1 MSKAGEAAKVDH
13 SYSRGTNQSRMRDYN
28 ERLVLTLVRMHG
40 GLSKT
45 EIARMTGLSVQTVSV
60 IMRQLE
66 AEGLLLRG
74 EPIRGRIGQP
84 SVPMALDADGAYFL
98 GLKIGRRSAELVLL
112 DFLGVQRAML
122 HSAYAWPTP
131 AATIDFVVCGMA
143 GILSQM
149 TPAQKAR
156 IAGLGIAMPCELW
169 NWQDSSGA
177 PRGAL
182 DDWKTIDIRAR
193 IAEHCPFPVYLQND
207 ATAACGAELVFGSST
222 IHRDFIYF
230 YVGAFIG
237 GGLVLNRRLYVG
249 ASGNAGALGS
259 MPVPKPDGG
268 IGQLIDVAS
277 ITVLEAAL
285 QRRGEDAGRLWT
297 RPEEWWDIGEPL
309 DRWIKGAAAGL
320 AHAILS
326 ASAVIDFEAAVIDGW
341 MPLAVR
347 GRLVAETAARLALL
361 DSEGLTLPLVQEGT
375 LGRHARAIGGASLPL
390 SDRFLIGA
398 DAGVKSGWATDA

>member
-1 MSKAGEAAKVDH
+1 MSQAGEAAKVELP
-13 SYSRGTNQSRMRDYN
+13 YSRGTNQSRMRDYN
-28 ERLVLTLVRMHG
+28 ERLALTLLRMHG
-40 GLSKT
+40 SLSKT

-66 AEGLLLRG
+66 AEGLLARG

-84 SVPMALDADGAYFL
+84 SVPMALNADGAYFL

-112 DFLGVQRAML
+112 DFLGTRRAML
-122 HSAYAWPTP
+122 HNAYTWPTP
-131 AATIDFVVCGMA
+131 AATIDFVVRGMA
-143 GILSQM
+143 GMLAQM
-149 TPAQKAR
+149 THDQTAR
-156 IAGLGIAMPCELW
+156 IAGLGIAMPFELW
-169 NWQDSSGA
+169 NWQDASGV
-177 PRGAL
+177 PKGAL
-182 DDWKTIDIRAR
+182 DAWKSVDIRAE
-193 IAEHCPFPVYLQND
+193 IAQHCPFPVYMQND

-222 IHRDFIYF
+222 IHHDFIYF

-237 GGLVLNRRLYVG
+237 GGIVLNRRLYGG

-259 MPVPKPDGG
+259 MPVPKPDGT

-285 QRRGEDAGRLWT
+285 QRQGEDAGLLWT
-297 RPEEWWDIGEPL
+297 RPEEWWDIGEAL
-309 DRWIKGAAAGL
+309 DRWVAGAAAGL

-326 ASAVIDFEAAVIDGW
+326 ASAVIDFEAAIIDGW

-347 GRLVAETAARLALL
+347 DRLVAATGAKLAVL
-361 DSEGLTLPLVQEGT
+361 DSEGLTLPLVQAGT
-375 LGRHARAIGGASLPL
+375 VGRHARAIGGASLPL

-398 DAGVKSGWATDA
+398 DAGMKNI